1 MTTCILCNQDAELTC
16 EACNERFC
24 SEEHMKLHIN
34 VSTGEC
40 FPFKIKETEGVG
52 RYKSFVRMK
61 NGSTFFKFMILMS
74 RFIAMKLLLKF

>member
-61 NGSTFFKFMILMS
+61 NGSTFFK
-74 RFIAMKLLLKF
+74 LLFYCQDS

>member
-52 RYKSFVRMK
+52 RYKSFFRMK
-61 NGSTFFKFMILMS
+61 NGSTFLYIYDFNVKIHSNETFT
-74 RFIAMKLLLKF
+74 

>member
-34 VSTGEC
+34 KSTGEC

-52 RYKSFVRMK
+52 RYKTFV
-61 NGSTFFKFMILMS
+61 
-74 RFIAMKLLLKF
+74 